1 MKKVIKVS
9 GMTCEHCKA
18 RVEKALSSVD
28 GVKSAKVDLKK
39 AEATVSFSKDVAD
52 DVLKKAVIDAGYEA
66 GEITEK
72 KGFFD

>member
-39 AEATVSFSKDVAD
+39 PRPPSPSRRTSRTTFW
-52 DVLKKAVIDAGYEA
+52 KKPSSTRDTKRAR
-66 GEITEK
+66 
-72 KGFFD
+72 